1 MMISRYVYLCSAL
14 LHQVHGLPHV
24 ALQEDDGAKSC
35 KLHPEAD
42 PMALMQ
48 TKVHVQKA
56 TEIDADLEHQPETEG
71 AALAEQGSRSAVA
84 DSSTPQSS
92 SQVVASQASQV
103 AAHDASEGGF
113 NGMLCVFVRT
123 DTASDNDDYRARAAA
138 IAETWASEP
147 AAGSQV
153 FYLVD
158 DTEEPHRLPASVLKE
173 QIIKTNRANYNHISG
188 RTQSTL
194 IQLNAKPLLDKCSWF
209 AVVDDDTYVNT
220 ASIVANVSPLDASE
234 LHYIGAKSNVQVP
247 GADLDY
253 MMRMNFIMMSSAAV
267 PLVAEVAAQ
276 CDLRA
281 TNPWD
286 DYELGRCLRHSNF
299 KKTRTVHPATLQQ
312 TLESVRRAGTSLAC
326 LDFLHKMPPGDMRAL
341 HEHLRGSPA
350 CRR

>member
-1 MMISRYVYLCSAL
+1 MLSRCIYLCSAL

-24 ALQEDDGAKSC
+24 ALQEDDGARSC
-35 KLHPEAD
+35 KVHSEAD
-42 PMALMQ
+42 PMAFMQ
-48 TKVHVQKA
+48 TKLHVQKA
-56 TEIDADLEHQPETEG
+56 TEIDGDLEHLPAIEG
-71 AALAEQGSRSAVA
+71 AALAHQGSRSAVV
-84 DSSTPQSS
+84 DSST
-92 SQVVASQASQV
+92 QVVTSQASGV
-103 AAHDASEGGF
+103 AAHDASEGKF
-113 NGMLCVFVRT
+113 NRKVCVFVRT
-123 DTASDNDDYRARAAA
+123 HIASDNDDHLARAAA
-138 IAETWASEP
+138 IAETWAAEP